1 MRVISNNK
9 LRYGLAG
16 IVAFI
21 GIGALAIVSDF
32 WSTSS
37 ERKTYAEI
45 GGDFTLSSENG
56 MISLSDFRGQVVL
69 LFFGYASCPD
79 YCPAELARIA
89 RTMRGLSKKDAD
101 QTWGIFVN
109 VDPAKDTIE
118 EVSAYARFFHEH
130 ILGLTGTI
138 EEVRQVAEKYFA
150 FYEVVENEDSVG
162 GYTIDHSLTTYLI
175 GRDGRV
181 VELINPSWSISQI
194 SQAIRTELQR

>member
-1 MRVISNNK
+1 MRVISKHK
-9 LRYGLAG
+9 LLYVLVGAVILAG
-16 IVAFI
+16 IGAF
-21 GIGALAIVSDF
+21 AIFSDF
-32 WSTSS
+32 RSTNA
-37 ERKTYAEI
+37 ERKDYAAI

-56 MISLSDFRGQVVL
+56 MVSLSDFRGQVVL

-89 RTMRGLSKKDAD
+89 STIRGLSKKNAD

-138 EEVRQVAEKYFA
+138 EEVRQVADRYFA
-150 FYEVVENEDSVG
+150 FYEVVENEGSMG

-194 SQAIRTELQR
+194 SQAIRAELQR